1 MADNTQP
8 GSFGSRNPLE
18 DAKELRQT
26 ADDLSQMGAS
36 ISNIAGNALAGLG
49 SVKKIATETAST
61 FQSMSDIL
69 TQQVRTAK
77 DYEKLKQAEKD
88 LAKSMIRIEVE
99 RSILMEKVKNATEAQ
114 KRNYIK
120 GLEVLLDMEE
130 TIRASEKHTKG
141 IADQA
146 KRIVD
151 AGGIFANMA
160 DTLQKIPIIGGFLA
174 KPFELAAKHATKA
187 AEQGAGPLQAGLMG
201 AWKAAQLLVFQLGPA
216 MLLKSLIDASDRLG
230 KINQSL
236 GVGLDGAREISK
248 SYQQIADADRR
259 LTTDKLV
266 DAMSKYND
274 ELGISVALD
283 GERARS
289 FQLNTE
295 YLGATA
301 QAAAKVDVLSRSI
314 GQGSEEFASNLAQ
327 STVQAGKSAGVHM
340 TLKNVMNEIG
350 KMTATTLLNLRRK
363 PEALAQAVI
372 QAQKL
377 GVTFDQLRSISSSLL
392 DFETSIANELE
403 AEVLT
408 GKQLNLERARAAALT
423 GNDLDLMR
431 EIGNQIGTL
440 TEFEKMNVIQREAAA
455 KAFGLQADQLGDI
468 LLKQDMIKNVGKEA
482 EKASIE
488 QLKAAARYAEEN
500 KIGQKEALVEIQRQE
515 SIGKRFQ
522 DLILKVQGKIVD
534 FAERY
539 EGKIRSTIE
548 SIQKFLD
555 GGTIANILKYATMFV
570 AGGTILSM
578 ARNILGATPMTAMW
592 VRMVGAPGSTAFN
605 PNFAQGSMLSKNIP
619 GGANYS
625 QAMAMSRGGAYG
637 LSRNMG
643 GALGA
648 RAAGGFGLAGM
659 AIQVGGNHFADKFE
673 ESGNMGAAQGTDL
686 VSGGLQGA
694 AYGAAL
700 GSIVPGIGTAAGAII
715 GGAIGLI
722 SGGVEAANRRAES
735 EAEERRKREEEK
747 AAKEAKQE
755 TYQEE
760 MMRLMRR
767 GAENRAS
774 IYFDTNRVSN
784 SLLLNTPAV

>member
-49 SVKKIATETAST
+49 NVKKIATETAST
-61 FQSMSDIL
+61 FQSMSDVL

-141 IADQA
+141 IAEQA
-146 KRIVD
+146 KKIAD
-151 AGGIFANMA
+151 AGKAFADMA
-160 DTLQKIPIIGGFLA
+160 NAIREIPVIGGYLA
-174 KPFELAAKHATKA
+174 KPFQLAAKHATEA
-187 AEQGAGPLQAGLMG
+187 AEKGAGPLQAGLTG
-201 AWKAAQLLVFQLGPA
+201 AWKAAQELTFFLGPIK
-216 MLLKSLIDASDRLG
+216 LLKALEDASNRLG

-236 GVGLDGAREISK
+236 GTGLDGAREISK

-363 PEALAQAVI
+363 PEALAQAVV

-377 GVTFDQLRSISSSLL
+377 GITFDQLRSISSSLL

-500 KIGQKEALVEIQRQE
+500 KIDQKEALVEIQRQE
-515 SIGKRFQ
+515 SISKRFQ

-578 ARNILGATPMTAMW
+578 ARNVLGATPLTAMW

-619 GGANYS
+619 GGANYR
-625 QAMAMSRGGAYG
+625 QAMAMSRSGQYG
-637 LSRNMG
+637 MSR
-643 GALGA
+643 ALGA
-648 RAAGGFGLAGM
+648 GAGLGFAAGGM
-659 AIQVGGNHFADKFE
+659 AVQMGGNFFADQFE
-673 ESGNMGAAQGTDL
+673 ESGNMAAAQTTDVL
-686 VSGGLQGA
+686 SGAGQGA
-694 AYGAAL
+694 LYGAAL
-700 GSIVPGIGTAAGAII
+700 GSVVPGIGTAAGAII

-722 SGGVEAANRRAES
+722 SGGVEAANRRAET
-735 EAEERRKREEEK
+735 EAEERRRKEEEK

-760 MMRLMRR
+760 MIRLMRR

-774 IYFDTNRVSN
+774 IYFDTNKVSN

>member
-1 MADNTQP
+1 MADNIQP

-88 LAKSMIRIEVE
+88 LARSMIRIEVE
-99 RSILMEKVKNATEAQ
+99 RSILMEKVKNATEVQ

-120 GLEVLLDMEE
+120 GLEVLLDMEL
-130 TIRASEKHTKG
+130 TLKASEKHTKG

-146 KRIVD
+146 KKIVD

-160 DTLQKIPIIGGFLA
+160 DTLQKIPIVGGALA

-187 AEQGAGPLQAGLMG
+187 AEQGAGPLQAGLIG

-216 MLLKSLIDASDRLG
+216 VLIKYLFDASDRLG

-236 GVGLDGAREISK
+236 GTGLDGAREISK

-283 GERARS
+283 GERAKS

-363 PEALAQAVI
+363 PEALAQAVV

-377 GVTFDQLRSISSSLL
+377 GITFDQLRSISSSLL

-500 KIGQKEALVEIQRQE
+500 KIDQKAALVEIQRQE

-522 DLILKVQGKIVD
+522 DLMLKVQGKIVD

-555 GGTIANILKYATMFV
+555 GDTIATILEYATKFV
-570 AGGTILSM
+570 VGGTILSM
-578 ARNILGATPMTAMW
+578 ARNVLGATPLTAMW
-592 VRMVGAPGSTAFN
+592 VRMVGAPGSTPFN

-619 GGANYS
+619 GGANYR
-625 QAMAMSRGGAYG
+625 QAMAMSRSGQYG
-637 LSRNMG
+637 MSR
-643 GALGA
+643 ALGA
-648 RAAGGFGLAGM
+648 GAGLGFAAGGM
-659 AIQVGGNHFADKFE
+659 AVQVGGNFFADQFE
-673 ESGNMGAAQGTDL
+673 ESGNMAAAQTTDVL
-686 VSGGLQGA
+686 SGAGQGA
-694 AYGAAL
+694 LYGAAL
-700 GSIVPGIGTAAGAII
+700 GSVVPGIGTAAGAII

-722 SGGVEAANRRAES
+722 SGGVEAANRRAET
-735 EAEERRKREEEK
+735 EAEERRRKEEEK

-760 MMRLMRR
+760 MIRLMRR

>member
-120 GLEVLLDMEE
+120 GLEVLLDMEL

-141 IADQA
+141 IADQVD
-146 KRIVD
+146 RIVD
-151 AGGIFANMA
+151 AGGVFANMA
-160 DTLQKIPIIGGFLA
+160 DILQKIPIVGGFLA

-201 AWKAAQLLVFQLGPA
+201 AFKAAQLLVFQLGPA
-216 MLLKSLIDASDRLG
+216 VLIKSLFDASDRLG

-236 GVGLDGAREISK
+236 GTGLDGAREISK
-248 SYQQIADADRR
+248 SYQQIADTDRR

-283 GERARS
+283 GERAKS

-500 KIGQKEALVEIQRQE
+500 KIDQKEALVEIQRQE

-522 DLILKVQGKIVD
+522 DLILKVQSKIVD

-578 ARNILGATPMTAMW
+578 ARSVLGATPLTAMW

-619 GGANYS
+619 GGANYR
-625 QAMAMSRGGAYG
+625 QAMAMSRSGQYG
-637 LSRNMG
+637 MSR
-643 GALGA
+643 ALGA
-648 RAAGGFGLAGM
+648 GAGLGFAAGGAAVQM
-659 AIQVGGNHFADKFE
+659 GGNYFADQFE
-673 ESGNMGAAQGTDL
+673 ESGNMAAAQTTDVL
-686 VSGGLQGA
+686 SGAGQGA
-694 AYGAAL
+694 LYGAAL
-700 GSIVPGIGTAAGAII
+700 GSVVPGIGTAAGAII

-722 SGGVEAANRRAES
+722 SGGVEAANRRAET
-735 EAEERRKREEEK
+735 EAEERRRKEEEK

-760 MMRLMRR
+760 MIRLMRR

-774 IYFDTNRVSN
+774 IYFDTNKVSN

>member
-8 GSFGSRNPLE
+8 GAFGSRNPLE
-18 DAKELRQT
+18 DAKELRRT
-26 ADDLSQMGAS
+26 MDDISQMGAS
-36 ISNIAGNALAGLG
+36 ISNVAGNALSGLG
-49 SVKKIATETAST
+49 AVKGIATDVAKSY
-61 FQSMSDIL
+61 QSMSDIL

-340 TLKNVMNEIG
+340 TLK
-350 KMTATTLLNLRRK
+350 T
-363 PEALAQAVI
+363 
-372 QAQKL
+372 
-377 GVTFDQLRSISSSLL
+377 
-392 DFETSIANELE
+392 
-403 AEVLT
+403 
-408 GKQLNLERARAAALT
+408 
-423 GNDLDLMR
+423 
-431 EIGNQIGTL
+431 
-440 TEFEKMNVIQREAAA
+440 
-455 KAFGLQADQLGDI
+455 
-468 LLKQDMIKNVGKEA
+468 
-482 EKASIE
+482 
-488 QLKAAARYAEEN
+488 
-500 KIGQKEALVEIQRQE
+500 
-515 SIGKRFQ
+515 
-522 DLILKVQGKIVD
+522 
-534 FAERY
+534 
-539 EGKIRSTIE
+539 
-548 SIQKFLD
+548 
-555 GGTIANILKYATMFV
+555 
-570 AGGTILSM
+570 
-578 ARNILGATPMTAMW
+578 
-592 VRMVGAPGSTAFN
+592 
-605 PNFAQGSMLSKNIP
+605 
-619 GGANYS
+619 
-625 QAMAMSRGGAYG
+625 
-637 LSRNMG
+637 
-643 GALGA
+643 
-648 RAAGGFGLAGM
+648 
-659 AIQVGGNHFADKFE
+659 
-673 ESGNMGAAQGTDL
+673 
-686 VSGGLQGA
+686 
-694 AYGAAL
+694 
-700 GSIVPGIGTAAGAII
+700 
-715 GGAIGLI
+715 
-722 SGGVEAANRRAES
+722 
-735 EAEERRKREEEK
+735 
-747 AAKEAKQE
+747 
-755 TYQEE
+755 
-760 MMRLMRR
+760 
-767 GAENRAS
+767 
-774 IYFDTNRVSN
+774 
-784 SLLLNTPAV
+784 